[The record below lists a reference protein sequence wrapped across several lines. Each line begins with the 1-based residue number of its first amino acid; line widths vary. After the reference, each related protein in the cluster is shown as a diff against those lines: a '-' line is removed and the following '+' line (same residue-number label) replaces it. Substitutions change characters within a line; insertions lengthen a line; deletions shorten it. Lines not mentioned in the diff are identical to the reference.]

1 MVELDKFLPQQKL
14 RHVGI
19 FDFKEVYRIC
29 YEWFINEGYDV
40 AEKSY
45 VEKVGQKG
53 KEIEIVWVAVRKVSD
68 YFRFQIK
75 STWHILGLNDIEV
88 EENGRKIKMN
98 QGDLEIR
105 FDVILEKDYE
115 SRWEDNALL
124 KFLRG
129 VYDKHIIQARI
140 DKYETKLVEEVN
152 EVITQVKSF
161 LALSMTR

>member
-68 YFRFQIK
+68 RITC
-75 STWHILGLNDIEV
+75 SSI
-88 EENGRKIKMN
+88 
-98 QGDLEIR
+98 
-105 FDVILEKDYE
+105 
-115 SRWEDNALL
+115 L
-124 KFLRG
+124 KFN
-129 VYDKHIIQARI
+129 A
-140 DKYETKLVEEVN
+140 
-152 EVITQVKSF
+152 
-161 LALSMTR
+161 